1 MKRRREDMM
10 FRGSVAAIAVLL
22 SIAPAIA
29 AFPDHPVRI
38 IVPYAAGGPA
48 DITARLLASKL
59 QDRFGQSFVID
70 NRSGAGGNI
79 GTTAGAQAAADGYTL
94 TIITPAQIINTTL
107 FSRPGYDLKDFAP
120 LALLT
125 TAPALLLANPKLGV
139 NSVADIVAAAK
150 ARPGAISFAS
160 QGTGVA
166 PHLMMEM
173 IKKSAGIDLVHIPYR
188 GSAPALNDVIAGNVP
203 LMMDSIVTGLPHVRS
218 GALKGIAVSTGK
230 RTPLAPDIPTVAES
244 GIAGFEAF
252 LWYGIVA
259 PAQTPPDIVAQLGRE
274 IAAAMSLPDIRERL
288 GALGSEP
295 ADSNPSAFAA
305 FITGEAEKWGE
316 IVRSSGARG
325 D

>member
-1 MKRRREDMM
+1 MITRI
-10 FRGSVAAIAVLL
+10 GLGVAMALALG
-22 SIAPAIA
+22 A
-29 AFPDHPVRI
+29 ASALAQYPDRPVRI

-48 DITARLLASKL
+48 DVTARLLANKL
-59 QDRFGQSFVID
+59 QEKFGQSFVID

-79 GTTAGAQAAADGYTL
+79 GTAAGSQAAADGYTL
-94 TIITPAQIINTTL
+94 TVITPAQIINMTL
-107 FSRPGYDLKDFAP
+107 FSKPGYDLKDFAP

-150 ARPGAISFAS
+150 AKPGVISFAS

-188 GSAPALNDVIAGNVP
+188 GSAPALNDVIAGTVP

-218 GALKGIAVSTGK
+218 GTLKGLAVSTGK
-230 RTPLAPDIPTVAES
+230 RSALAPEIPTVAES
-244 GIAGFEAF
+244 GVPGFEAF

-259 PAQTPPDIVAQLGRE
+259 PAQTPPDIVRKLGEE
-274 IAAAMSLPDIRERL
+274 IVAVMKLPDIRDRL
-288 GALGSEP
+288 AALGSEP
-295 ADSNPSAFAA
+295 SDFGPAH
-305 FITGEAEKWGE
+305 
-316 IVRSSGARG
+316 
-325 D
+325 

>member
-1 MKRRREDMM
+1 M
-10 FRGSVAAIAVLL
+10 FRIGVAAALL
-22 SIAPAIA
+22 SVTFGAGPAA
-29 AFPDHPVRI
+29 AYPDHPVRI

-48 DITARLLASKL
+48 DITARLLAGKL

-107 FSRPGYDLKDFAP
+107 FSKPGYDLKDFAP

-125 TAPALLLANPKLGV
+125 TAPALLLANPTLGV
-139 NSVADIVAAAK
+139 NSVADIVAVAK
-150 ARPGAISFAS
+150 AKPGAISFAS

-259 PAQTPPDIVAQLGRE
+259 PAQTPPDIVTQLGRE
-274 IAAAMSLPDIRERL
+274 IAAAMRLPDIRERL
-288 GALGSEP
+288 AALGSEP

>member
-1 MKRRREDMM
+1 MIRR
-10 FRGSVAAIAVLL
+10 SVAAVVTALL

-29 AFPDHPVRI
+29 AYPDHPVRI

-48 DITARLLASKL
+48 DVTARLVANKL
-59 QDRFGQSFVID
+59 QEKFGQSFVVD
-70 NRSGAGGNI
+70 NRSGAGGNL
-79 GTTAGAQAAADGYTL
+79 GTAAGAQAAADGYTL
-94 TIITPAQIINTTL
+94 TVITPAQIINTTL
-107 FSRPGYDLKDFAP
+107 FAKPGYDLKEFAP

-139 NSVADIVAAAK
+139 NSVADIIAAAK
-150 ARPGAISFAS
+150 AKPGAISFAS

-173 IKKSAGIDLVHIPYR
+173 IKKAAGIDMVHVPYR

-218 GALKGIAVSTGK
+218 GALKGIAVSTAK

-244 GIAGFEAF
+244 GIVGFEAG

-274 IAAAMSLPDIRERL
+274 IVAILALPEIRERL
-288 GALGSEP
+288 IALGSEP
-295 ADSNPSAFAA
+295 SDFGPEKFSAFIKA
-305 FITGEAEKWGE
+305 EADKWGP
-316 IVRSSGARG
+316 VVTSSGAKA